1 MFRRGWRIL
10 RLPEGKR
17 ICPFTCNTAE
27 ITLCF
32 PSHIRGRRFMV
43 GWRLKILRDVV
54 AHRPFVHLSHR
65 GCGPTLTIWSGG
77 RSCIPWE
84 EKPTWRTRGK
94 AEGGIEI
101 FFAPY
106 VLVQHQGDDMVAA
119 RPNSAH
125 FRREFGGLPGP
136 PHSFCGPKSSLNAEV
151 SLRVSVKR
159 DSWLY

>member
-32 PSHIRGRRFMV
+32 PSYIRGGGFMV

-54 AHRPFVHLSHR
+54 AHHPFVHLSHR
-65 GCGPTLTIWSGG
+65 GCGPTLTIWTGG

-101 FFAPY
+101 FFALY
-106 VLVQHQGDDMVAA
+106 VLVQHRGDDTAAA

-136 PHSFCGPKSSLNAEV
+136 PHSFCGSKSSLTQRSACG
-151 SLRVSVKR
+151 
-159 DSWLY
+159 